1 MLLDLQVIHDSTNKH
16 VFKDPARDTG
26 EGDWP
31 VVGCTVHTLFE
42 DRCDRGF
49 LPVTLY
55 HNINIYHSRELRFR
69 IKVPVGSLERHVGWC
84 MLAL

>member
-31 VVGCTVHTLFE
+31 VVGRVVMFSLFE
-42 DRCDRGF
+42 DRCD
-49 LPVTLY
+49 
-55 HNINIYHSRELRFR
+55 
-69 IKVPVGSLERHVGWC
+69 
-84 MLAL
+84 